1 VSTADARRRFVLV
14 SVVAVLF
21 HVITTV
27 ICVLMRWPA
36 QFGGAG
42 DPDNVAGEMWLRG
55 TAIGAPAALTIVFA
69 AATLAAR
76 YPGRVGTAGT
86 IVIVLLS
93 LLFIVGGS
101 GEAFGVPSPDVP
113 SVVLILSGVVNVLLS
128 VVTLYFAYRRLV
140 SERNTVR

>member
-1 VSTADARRRFVLV
+1 
-14 SVVAVLF
+14 
-21 HVITTV
+21 
-27 ICVLMRWPA
+27 
-36 QFGGAG
+36 
-42 DPDNVAGEMWLRG
+42 
-55 TAIGAPAALTIVFA
+55 
-69 AATLAAR
+69 
-76 YPGRVGTAGT
+76 
-86 IVIVLLS
+86 VLLS